1 MERHIRNTHPQHAPA
16 AAVECDV
23 TALKQINGNGQYE
36 TEQKIKLENLNP
48 LPPIPLPPDLFK
60 ENSKTEPKIDSSYIM
75 SANNA
80 RQSVI
85 VQKKLVTEKPPE
97 SPECEYV
104 HKIRKANSHNISL
117 PPIDTNK
124 FAELDRQTNLDTL
137 RVEEPP
143 KDDKIFK
150 KILCDDEGKEA
161 EHNAEPSPQVHWR
174 KLKLNS
180 NW

>member
-1 MERHIRNTHPQHAPA
+1 
-16 AAVECDV
+16 
-23 TALKQINGNGQYE
+23 
-36 TEQKIKLENLNP
+36 
-48 LPPIPLPPDLFK
+48 
-60 ENSKTEPKIDSSYIM
+60 M

-85 VQKKLVTEKPPE
+85 VAKKLITEKKPE
-97 SPECEYV
+97 SPQCEYV
-104 HKIRKANSHNISL
+104 HKIRKANCHNISL
-117 PPIDTNK
+117 PPIDANK
-124 FAELDRQTNLDTL
+124 FAELDRKTNMDTL

-143 KDDKIFK
+143 KHDKIFK

-161 EHNAEPSPQVHWR
+161 EHSVEPSRQVHWR